1 MTNKNIPIT
10 VQETISD
17 PLGRYVLINCLIYSE
32 QWTLLNL
39 YAPNYDDTSFIQD
52 IFLKVSGGRDH
63 ILMGGDFNFCL
74 DPILD
79 KSATSTAKS
88 KSASTTLSFMK
99 DLNLTDVWRQI
110 HPQTIDYSFY
120 SNRHNSH
127 TRIDFF
133 LLSTHVTYRALDS
146 DYLSRILSDHSPLTL
161 SIVMPEKMASMYRW
175 RLNPTLLKKSD
186 FCKFVRDQIK
196 LFCETNCPSSPNS
209 FILWDTLKS
218 YLRGQ
223 IISYT
228 KALKKSYAAEVEE
241 LEKEILGLEKD
252 FQQHRDKKIYSL
264 LVKRKLQYNTLCTYR
279 AEKDIL
285 RTKQRYYELGE
296 KAHKVL
302 SWQLKKEES
311 SRTINQIEDENGCI
325 TQNPKEI
332 NETFKKFY
340 VNLYESESPEDLST
354 IDTFLNNIDLP
365 KLNQDDQ
372 RYLDSPFT
380 PKEIE
385 NALGTLQSNKS
396 PGEDGFPPEFYKEFK
411 DLLVPLL
418 MDVINLA
425 SKTQSL
431 PD

>member
-1 MTNKNIPIT
+1 
-10 VQETISD
+10 
-17 PLGRYVLINCLIYSE
+17 
-32 QWTLLNL
+32 
-39 YAPNYDDTSFIQD
+39 
-52 IFLKVSGGRDH
+52 
-63 ILMGGDFNFCL
+63 
-74 DPILD
+74 
-79 KSATSTAKS
+79 
-88 KSASTTLSFMK
+88 MK
-99 DLNLTDVWRQI
+99 DLNLIDVWRQI

-133 LLSTHVTYRALDS
+133 LLSAHVAYRALES
-146 DYLSRILSDHSPLTL
+146 DYLPRILSDHSPLTL
-161 SIVMPEKMASMYRW
+161 SIEMPEKMASMYRW
-175 RLNPTLLKKSD
+175 RLNPTLLKKND

-209 FILWDTLKS
+209 FILWDTLKA

-228 KALKKSYAAEVEE
+228 KGLKKSYVAEVEE

-252 FQQHRDKKIYSL
+252 FQKHRDKKIYSL
-264 LVKRKLQYNTLCTYR
+264 LVKRKLKYNTLCTYR

-285 RTKQRYYELGE
+285 RTKQRYYLLGE

-311 SRTINQIEDENGCI
+311 SKTINQIEDERGCI

-340 VNLYESESPEDLST
+340 VNLYESESPEDPST

-365 KLNQDDQ
+365 KLSQDKQ

-380 PKEIE
+380 SKEIE
-385 NALGTLQSNKS
+385 NALATLQSNKS
-396 PGEDGFPPEFYKEFK
+396 PGEDGSPPPEFYKEFK
-411 DLLVPLL
+411 DLLIPLL

-431 PD
+431 PHSFSMAIITVIHKKNKDPLKCSSFRSISLLNADYKLISKAIAYRLSEFLPKLINRDQVGFIQKRSSANNMCRLFNVIHMATSSTEPSIAGKGL